1 MEYSRRT
8 YEYYCSNPHYHDV
21 YYDDLFSD
29 KGSFIKPMNGTLK
42 WYMNLRSSWL
52 LHILVKKKSKD

>member
-42 WYMNLRSSWL
+42 
-52 LHILVKKKSKD
+52 